1 MSLLSM
7 IMSPRLIP
15 MRNSMRRSAGTL
27 GDLAP
32 EDLQRGKCAFLIRA
46 HRTRITGDVGRQDR
60 REPVK
65 RHAIG
70 TPDRHG
76 KGTPHWPSD
85 RLVPVANR
93 RVPRASRSALTSD
106 GAARVGG
113 ACLPTGASRGGTQ
126 ARFLKRQLS
135 FPVSM
140 ISQWWVSRSRSA
152 VVILASPNTL
162 GHSPKVRLV
171 VTIIEVRSYS
181 RLIR

>member
-1 MSLLSM
+1 MLTDRYGLPLSTA
-7 IMSPRLIP
+7 S
-15 MRNSMRRSAGTL
+15 SAARDAYVEGCEAKLTMYP
-27 GDLAP
+27 GAI
-32 EDLQRGKCAFLIRA
+32 EG
-46 HRTRITGDVGRQDR
+46 
-60 REPVK
+60 VK